1 MKQTYYKIPGWFN
14 YAESYDVIVDNVADD
29 GIIVEIGS
37 FLGRST
43 HYLATSL
50 FNADKLNVKVYS
62 IDTFKGSSEHSS
74 LNLPEDFYSMYRENL
89 KFFIGR
95 EMVIPIQGRSDD
107 PAILA
112 KFEDESIDYMMV
124 DGAHEYE
131 PVLSDIQ
138 KWWPKMKQDGVM
150 LGDDFTLE
158 SVREAVQK
166 SLPVVKAP
174 SYGVNQSMEQ
184 TWYASKSGNHTHF
197 EKQVPGTN
205 CLT

>member
-1 MKQTYYKIPGWFN
+1 
-14 YAESYDVIVDNVADD
+14 
-29 GIIVEIGS
+29 
-37 FLGRST
+37 
-43 HYLATSL
+43 
-50 FNADKLNVKVYS
+50 
-62 IDTFKGSSEHSS
+62 
-74 LNLPEDFYSMYRENL
+74 MYRENL

>member
-1 MKQTYYKIPGWFN
+1 MKQTYFNIPGWFN
-14 YAESYDVIVDNVADD
+14 YSESYDVIVDNVSED
-29 GIIVEIGS
+29 GVIVEIGS

-50 FNADKLNVKVYS
+50 MNANKEQVKIYS
-62 IDTFKGSSEHSS
+62 IDTFKGSSEHST
-74 LNLPEDFYSMYRENL
+74 LKLPEDFYHIYRENL

-95 EMVIPIQGRSDD
+95 EMVIPVQGRSDD

-138 KWWPKMKQDGVM
+138 KWWPKMKHDGVM

-158 SVREAVQK
+158 SVSEAVKK
-166 SLPVVKAP
+166 SLPIVKAP

-197 EKQVPGTN
+197 EKRVPGTN
-205 CLT
+205 CLV